1 MPAPTIQNLALA
13 IELAKY
19 LRPGAYLE
27 VPQHGRVT
35 RVPRGVTLCTRE
47 GCPVKLAK
55 LDRANAYVLMDA
67 FAREGEKCGRKT
79 WDTCFRWAQIRLL
92 SDTTLDPLK
101 RVVPALPAHVYDP
114 AWAKARSEGWR
125 PEHRAWDD
133 PRLTHPQLPPSIYH
147 NVSDKLRDALLAP
160 QPLSTAVCA
169 PHKLDAIRED
179 WCSRRT
185 GDRDLCWSE
194 RSMPFVR
201 AGVTPWSPVCTALR
215 RKNVERYIYDPR
227 LETSPSESRVCTVH
241 GMRPLNTVACK
252 VREGRPYQR
261 RCWFGVAEGFAWTPV
276 CATIWAR
283 VEPMVDLQARC
294 STAHYRGLRKHST
307 MGIEERLE
315 REKYWW
321 KYVCEWVPRRARCEF
336 DSRALLY
343 VPCLSLDRA
352 QGRYPY
358 GNGIRCT
365 ASRPREWGSN
375 GLAPWA
381 EPWTHRSSGDS
392 L

>member
-1 MPAPTIQNLALA
+1 MPECQKAGFGLS
-13 IELAKY
+13 Y
-19 LRPGAYLE
+19 WLE
-27 VPQHGRVT
+27 CRRV
-35 RVPRGVTLCTRE
+35 
-47 GCPVKLAK
+47 
-55 LDRANAYVLMDA
+55 
-67 FAREGEKCGRKT
+67 
-79 WDTCFRWAQIRLL
+79 
-92 SDTTLDPLK
+92 
-101 RVVPALPAHVYDP
+101 
-114 AWAKARSEGWR
+114 R
-125 PEHRAWDD
+125 PESCGFRVG
-133 PRLTHPQLPPSIYH
+133 PIETRS
-147 NVSDKLRDALLAP
+147 
-160 QPLSTAVCA
+160 
-169 PHKLDAIRED
+169 
-179 WCSRRT
+179 
-185 GDRDLCWSE
+185 SE
-194 RSMPFVR
+194 RCSTTDHV
-201 AGVTPWSPVCTALR
+201 GVMGDLSIA
-215 RKNVERYIYDPR
+215 
-227 LETSPSESRVCTVH
+227 
-241 GMRPLNTVACK
+241 
-252 VREGRPYQR
+252 YQR